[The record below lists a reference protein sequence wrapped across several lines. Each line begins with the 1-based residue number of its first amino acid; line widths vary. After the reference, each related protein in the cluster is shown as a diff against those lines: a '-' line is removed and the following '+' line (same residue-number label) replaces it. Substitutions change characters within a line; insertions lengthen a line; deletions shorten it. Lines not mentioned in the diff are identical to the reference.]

1 MTFDPQKPT
10 ALIIG
15 RFQPFHDGHKAMVLE
30 GLRRV
35 GQVCIA
41 VRCTYGL
48 DGKNPFPFR
57 TVRKRIEA
65 MLADH
70 AGRFNIIHLPNITD
84 VFYGRDVGY
93 NIERIKLDKATE
105 EISATSQRRKMESCP

>member
-10 ALIIG
+10 ALIVG
-15 RFQPFHDGHKAMVLE
+15 RFQPFHDGHKALVLE

-35 GQVCIA
+35 GQVCVA
-41 VRCTYGL
+41 VRLTYGL
-48 DGKNPFPFR
+48 DGNPFHYR
-57 TVRKRIEA
+57 DVRARIIA

-70 AGRFNIIHLPNITD
+70 ADRIKVVHLPNITD

-93 NIERIKLDKATE
+93 NIERIVLDK
-105 EISATSQRRKMESCP
+105 EIEAISGTKLREASHG